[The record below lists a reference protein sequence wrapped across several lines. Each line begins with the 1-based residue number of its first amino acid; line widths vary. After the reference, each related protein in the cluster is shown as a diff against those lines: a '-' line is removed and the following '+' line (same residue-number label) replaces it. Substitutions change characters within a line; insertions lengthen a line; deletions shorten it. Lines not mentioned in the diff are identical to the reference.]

1 MLLLMNGPEGL
12 VMMFFLSFILG
23 ALVLWI
29 WCLIDVIKG
38 AFKNDITK
46 VIWIILL
53 VSVPVIGVV
62 LYLVMGREQKID
74 DFTEEL

>member
-1 MLLLMNGPEGL
+1 MNAPEALAML
-12 VMMFFLSFILG
+12 FFLSIGLG

-29 WCLIDVIKG
+29 WCLIDAIK
-38 AFKNDITK
+38 AEFKNDITK

-53 VSVPVIGVV
+53 VSVPVIGVI
-62 LYLVMGREQKID
+62 LYLVMGRDQKID